1 MELERDGTS
10 VVVLVVTGQAEVPVW
25 SGAAPPRADLVV
37 VDSLARLQLAARR
50 RGWSI
55 RLENPGQPLRQLLEL
70 AGLRDLFVEVDGEA
84 EGREELGVE
93 EVVQPDDPSP

>member
-1 MELERDGTS
+1 MELERDGAS
-10 VVVLVVTGQAEVPVW
+10 VVVLVAAGEVEVPVW
-25 SGAAPPRADLVV
+25 RGEVPPRADLAVV
-37 VDSLARLQLAARR
+37 GGLARLQLAARR

-55 RLENPGQPLRQLLEL
+55 RLHNPGQPLLQLLEL
-70 AGLRDLFVEVDGEA
+70 TGLRGLFVEVDGEA

>member
-10 VVVLVVTGQAEVPVW
+10 TVVLVVTGGVEVPVW
-25 SGAAPPRADLVV
+25 RGEAPPRADLAV

-55 RLENPGQPLRQLLEL
+55 RLQNPGQPLRQLLEL
-70 AGLRDLFVEVDGEA
+70 TGLGGLFVEVAGEA
-84 EGREELGVE
+84 ERREQLGVE
-93 EVVQPDDPSP
+93 EVVQPDDPAP

>member
-1 MELERDGTS
+1 MERTGDGTS
-10 VVVLVVTGQAEVPVW
+10 AVVVVVTGGAEVPVW
-25 SGAAPPRADLVV
+25 RAEVPPRADLAV
-37 VDSLARLQLAARR
+37 VDSLARLHLAARR

-55 RLENPGQPLRQLLEL
+55 RLQNPGQPLCQLLGL